1 MSLARNPALW
11 TGLALIVL
19 GGGNWINGQAK
30 IEEYQALAEQPKQLA
45 DVSSPGE
52 YPNLNERTAAKLL
65 EPLRTR
71 ITTRSYA
78 EGKRDFYRVVLTGGR
93 LIMLLGAFLM
103 VAATYW
109 EHRREAG
116 ARP

>member
-19 GGGNWINGQAK
+19 GGGNWINGRQK
-30 IEEYQALAEQPKQLA
+30 IEEYQTLAERPAQA
-45 DVSSPGE
+45 VTVSSPEE
-52 YPNLNERTAAKLL
+52 YPYLNERTAAALL

-93 LIMLLGAFLM
+93 LIVLLGAFLV

-109 EHRREAG
+109 EHRREA
-116 ARP
+116 AAPL

>member
-19 GGGNWINGQAK
+19 GGGNWINGRQK
-30 IEEYQALAEQPKQLA
+30 IDEYQALSEQPAQA
-45 DVSSPGE
+45 TAVSSPQE
-52 YPNLNERTAAKLL
+52 YPNLNDRTAAALL
-65 EPLRTR
+65 EPLRTS
-71 ITTRSYA
+71 ISTRSYA

-93 LIMLLGAFLM
+93 LIVLFGAFLV

-109 EHRREAG
+109 ERRREA
-116 ARP
+116 AAPL